1 MAKIK
6 NKVMTDA
13 TAIYNYVPINDRIAS
28 SGQPQREQ
36 FQAIK
41 GAGFDVVINLALASS
56 EGAVIDEDAAVTELG
71 MTYLHIPVDFANPTV
86 ADIQAFFALM
96 RGLRARKVWVHCQ
109 VNARVSAFLYHYLR
123 YELGFTDEDAS
134 GPVLSAWLPQMDET
148 WREFLALTKEQIG

>member
-1 MAKIK
+1 
-6 NKVMTDA
+6 MTDTA
-13 TAIYNYVPINDRIAS
+13 TIYNYVPINDHIAS

-36 FQAIK
+36 FQTIK
-41 GAGFDVVINLALASS
+41 DAGFDVVINLALASS

-71 MTYLHIPVDFANPTV
+71 MIYLHIPVDFANPTV

-123 YELGFTDEDAS
+123 YELGFTDADAS
-134 GPVLSAWLPQMDET
+134 GPVLKAWLPQMDET